1 MSDRTLIHGLAR
13 ALTEATQTFAAED
26 WPAALL
32 WPDPERQ
39 WFSAFADLRRRL
51 ASHGVALYALGDD
64 YAPDDGIG
72 PAIWLRCLIEAPD
85 APNLKGLVAGAT
97 QSVVLL
103 PGISWRDLREPLTLA
118 KSAQML
124 VDLQYR
130 GDVFR
135 QRRQARDWTVTT
147 FLRDPDQ
154 GLGLDVA
161 TDSRTDESARRALA
175 GLLDLSLD
183 GWRDKRLSADD
194 FDGLLVEDK
203 ERDLLRWIADPDAA
217 RAAFAPAAWNAFRD
231 QIERDFKIDIDRK
244 GTLQTA
250 IERLARRSGAWSR
263 VWNRLAAEPQQ
274 FRSVCERIREATAPK
289 QGDLLGGLDEGDPVT
304 SPHDNALAEKFL
316 TQELG
321 EIAQL
326 PGREAAAKIL
336 TLEERHRARRDTIWA
351 KLGEAPLAR
360 VLEPLARLAAA
371 TETALPGDD
380 LAAIATT
387 YCEEGWR
394 VDKALME
401 TIAAAGTREDIVGRA
416 AGALYRPWVDP
427 LARRFRAA
435 VEAAGDAG
443 RPHPLAVEP
452 GTLVLFVDGLRM
464 DIGHALA
471 ERLNNAGV
479 PASLGWRLSPIPSVT
494 ATAKPLV
501 TPVGDSIAGRGKVEA
516 FQPLEASSGRPVTLD
531 VLRKA
536 MLARGMQVLER
547 NEVLPPEKPSSI
559 GYAECGNIDND
570 GHNMGLRLA
579 GQLDTEVARIAEYAS
594 ALKAAGWARVR
605 IVTDHGWLLMPG
617 SFEVVRLPPSAVIA
631 KGARAAILQEHAAAE
646 LAFMPWHWDKSV
658 RIAMPPG
665 AEAFRAGEV
674 YSHGGLSPQEC
685 VIPDITIGGD
695 AAAGSSAAA
704 RISTIGWRRLRLTVE
719 LTGELTD
726 VTVEVRR
733 KERDPASRVDVSS
746 AIEGSRARL
755 TISDEVEEGD
765 PVLVVLIDRH
775 GSVIDARAT
784 RVGERT

>member
-13 ALTEATQTFAAED
+13 ALTDATQTFAAED

-39 WFSAFADLRRRL
+39 WFAAFAELRRRL
-51 ASHGVALYALGDD
+51 ASQGLALYALGDD

-72 PAIWLRCLIEAPD
+72 PAIWLRCLIDAPD
-85 APNLKGLVAGAT
+85 APDLIGLVAGAA

-118 KSAQML
+118 KGAQML

-135 QRRQARDWTVTT
+135 QRRQARDWTVAT

-154 GLGLDVA
+154 GLGLDVT
-161 TDSRTDESARRALA
+161 TDSRTDESARRALT
-175 GLLDLSLD
+175 GRLDLPLD

-203 ERDLLRWIADPDAA
+203 ERDLLRWVADPDAA
-217 RAAFAPAAWNAFRD
+217 RAASAPAAWNAFRD
-231 QIERDFKIDIDRK
+231 QIEREFKIDIDLK

-250 IERLARRSGAWSR
+250 IERLARPSGAWSR

-274 FRSVCERIREATAPK
+274 FRSVCQRIREETGRDHAA
-289 QGDLLGGLDEGDPVT
+289 DLFGKGDPVIN
-304 SPHDNALAEKFL
+304 PHDNAIAEKMVA
-316 TQELG
+316 QELG

-326 PGREAAAKIL
+326 PGREAAAKIIA
-336 TLEERHRARRDTIWA
+336 LEERHRDRRDSLWA

-360 VLEPLARLAAA
+360 ALEPLARLAAA
-371 TETALPGDD
+371 TETALPGED
-380 LAAIATT
+380 LAALETAKS
-387 YCEEGWR
+387 EEGWR

-416 AGALYRPWVDP
+416 AGALYRPWGDP

-435 VEAAGDAG
+435 VEAAGDAAQ
-443 RPHPLAVEP
+443 PHPLAVEP

-464 DIGHALA
+464 DVGHALT
-471 ERLNNAGV
+471 ERLNNANV
-479 PASLGWRLSPIPSVT
+479 SASLAWRLSPIPSLT
-494 ATAKPLV
+494 ATAKPMV

-516 FQPLEASSGRPVTLD
+516 FQPLETSSGKPVTLD

-536 MLARGMQVLER
+536 MLARGMQVLGH
-547 NEVLPPEKPSSI
+547 NEVLPPEQPSSI
-559 GYAECGNIDND
+559 GYAECGNIDSD

-579 GQLDTEVARIAEYAS
+579 GQLSSEIDRIAEYAT
-594 ALKAAGWARVR
+594 ALNAAGWPRVR

-631 KGARAAILQEHAAAE
+631 KGSRAAILHEHASAD
-646 LAFMPWHWDKSV
+646 LAFLPWHWDRSV

-674 YSHGGLSPQEC
+674 YSHGGLSPQES
-685 VIPDITIGGD
+685 VIPDITAGGD
-695 AAAGSSAAA
+695 AAIASAVA
-704 RISTIGWRRLRLTVE
+704 RISGMSWRRLRLTVD

-726 VTVEVRR
+726 MTVEVRR
-733 KERDPASRVDVSS
+733 KERDAASRVDISS
-746 AIEGSRARL
+746 AIEGARARL
-755 TISDEVEEGD
+755 TISDEIEEGD
-765 PVLVVLIDRH
+765 PVLVVLVDRH

-784 RVGERT
+784 RVGDRA